1 MRVFFALWPD
11 ARTRA
16 QVANAAA
23 VLRLANAA
31 RPVPQQ
37 NFHLTLAFVGEVP
50 SSSLAELQQIGL
62 DQRGSACTIRL
73 DAYEH
78 WQESQVVAAVARD
91 TPPTLSE
98 LSTRLRAALQDHRA
112 EPPWRAHVTL
122 ARKVTQAPV
131 LQAMSPIHWCAKAFS
146 LVNSDTRGSCS
157 VYTVVDTWPL
167 LDETPAR

>member
-1 MRVFFALWPD
+1 MFFALWPD
-11 ARTRA
+11 AFTRA

-31 RPVPQQ
+31 RPVSQQ
-37 NFHLTLAFVGEVP
+37 NYHSTLAFVGEVP

-62 DQRGSACTIRL
+62 SQRGSVCTIRL

-78 WQESQVVAAVARD
+78 WQDSQVVAAVAREI
-91 TPPTLSE
+91 PSALSE
-98 LSTRLRAALQDHRA
+98 LSTRLRAALQDHQSG
-112 EPPWRAHVTL
+112 PPWRAHVTL

-131 LQAMSPIHWCAKAFS
+131 LQAMSPIHWSAKAFS
-146 LVNSDTRGSCS
+146 LVSSDTRGSCS